1 MSWPCAV
8 CGNCG
13 SCPAKL
19 GRSHP
24 GAELALRLSSA
35 PPPPNASRFREFMCF
50 ESFKRRHNIRVLNEV
65 KYTTAEVGWDESNG
79 SSLAIRDAT
88 EVVQWTK
95 VWC

>member
-1 MSWPCAV
+1 
-8 CGNCG
+8 
-13 SCPAKL
+13 
-19 GRSHP
+19 
-24 GAELALRLSSA
+24 
-35 PPPPNASRFREFMCF
+35 MCF